1 MILYHGTNID
11 FEKIVLS
18 LCKPNKD
25 FGRGFY
31 LTDIKNQAS
40 QMAVRRCDFSKKGS
54 PIVQEYEIDDSV
66 LKSGELKVKV
76 FETVSTE
83 WAEFVLMNR
92 RNKQPNLY
100 DYDVVIGPIA
110 DDGVVLQLNLYE
122 RHLIDI
128 SQLVKG
134 LTYHDLNSQFCF
146 RTEKSVK
153 YLRRIE

>member
-1 MILYHGTNID
+1 MKLYHGTNID
-11 FEKIVLS
+11 FEKIDLS

-66 LKSGELKVKV
+66 LKTGELKVKV
-76 FETVSTE
+76 FDKVSPE
-83 WAEFVLMNR
+83 WAEFILKNR
-92 RNKQPNLY
+92 EKNRHYLF

-128 SQLVKG
+128 NQLVRG

-146 RTEKSVK
+146 RTEKAIK
-153 YLRRIE
+153 YLRRVE